1 VKKLYI
7 RIAAVAA
14 ATLAV
19 LSAGVAIH
27 RVGDAA
33 TAKSATPEAPCVG
46 APAPTGYS
54 HVIVIV
60 EENHSLGQVQ
70 KQGPYETQLA
80 KSCGL
85 ASAMYGETY
94 PSLPNYMAMTS
105 GGIPSGIAGHDC
117 TPGGSCTS
125 GTASIFSQTKSW
137 KVYAESMPS
146 NCYKKNTSNGLYVPR
161 HTGAPYYT
169 TLTGCSTSDVPL
181 GTTSSG
187 AFQADL
193 ASGNLAQ
200 FSFVVPNTTNDAHGG
215 CLSCADQW
223 LSTWVPMIVS
233 SPAYQN
239 GSTALFITYDTDAK
253 NAGNQVYTA
262 VVAPSVNPGTV
273 VSTTYNHYAM
283 LRTIEDLLGLSGH
296 LGAANSAPSIAAAFH
311 LS

>member
-1 VKKLYI
+1 VKKLSI

-19 LSAGVAIH
+19 LSAGVLIH
-27 RVGDAA
+27 RAGDAA

-46 APAPTGYS
+46 AAPTGYS

-70 KQGPYETQLA
+70 KQGTYEAQLA
-80 KSCGL
+80 ASCGL

-105 GGIPSGIAGHDC
+105 GNIPSGIAGHDC
-117 TPGGSCTS
+117 QPGGSCTS
-125 GTASIFSQTKSW
+125 AKPSIFSQAASW

-146 NCYKKNTSNGLYVPR
+146 NCDKKNTSNGLYVPR

-169 TLTGCSTSDVPL
+169 TLTGCSANDVPL
-181 GTTSSG
+181 GTTSTG
-187 AFQADL
+187 ALQADL

-200 FSFVVPNTTNDAHGG
+200 FSLVVPNTTDDAHGG
-215 CLSCADQW
+215 CLSCADSW
-223 LSTWVPMIVS
+223 LRTWVPKIVS

-262 VVAPSVNPGTV
+262 VVAPSVSPGTV
-273 VSTTYNHYAM
+273 ATTRFNHYAM
-283 LRTIEDLLGLSGH
+283 LGTIEDLLGLSR
-296 LGAANSAPSIAAAFH
+296 LGSAASAPSMASAFH

>member
-1 VKKLYI
+1 VKKLSI

-19 LSAGVAIH
+19 LSAGVLAH
-27 RVGDAA
+27 RAGDAA
-33 TAKSATPEAPCVG
+33 TAKSTTPETPCVG
-46 APAPTGYS
+46 AAPTGYS

-70 KQGPYETQLA
+70 TQGTYETQLA

-85 ASAMYGETY
+85 AGAMYGETY

-117 TPGGSCTS
+117 VPGGSCTS
-125 GTASIFSQTKSW
+125 TAASIFSQAASW

-169 TLTGCSTSDVPL
+169 TLTGCSTNDVPL
-181 GTTSSG
+181 GTTSTG
-187 AFQADL
+187 ALQADL

-200 FSFVVPNTTNDAHGG
+200 FSLVVPNTTDDAHGG
-215 CLSCADQW
+215 CLACADKW
-223 LSTWVPMIVS
+223 LSTWVPKIVS

-273 VSTTYNHYAM
+273 APAKYNHYAM
-283 LRTIEDLLGLSGH
+283 LRTIEDLLGLSR
-296 LGAANSAPSIAAAFH
+296 LGAAASAPSMATAFH